1 MQAVV
6 ALLRFAEQVVQ
17 SVQQQFTQQ
26 LNVLTEQAFNPM
38 QAVLQQ
44 VENGAW
50 TGVGADA
57 FKDELSNLHMPGVG
71 LIGDQ
76 VQNFQKNLQ
85 QAAQIM
91 TKADQ
96 DAHQGVQSMVEV
108 FEKIVSF

>member
-17 SVQQQFTQQ
+17 SVQQSFTQQ
-26 LNVLTEQAFNPM
+26 LNVVTEQAFNPM
-38 QAVLQQ
+38 QAILQQ